1 MALRYNPAWSGA
13 GETVHPIVIPEIY
26 GQDFEPVYHEEYL
39 LHVPFTRESWHGRM
53 KTCRG
58 IGASLTKPEILSW
71 EREHIR
77 LLSEIAPAAFT
88 VLHYGAVAELLAVKS

>member
-1 MALRYNPAWSGA
+1 MRTKSREPARRLPCGTTRHGA
-13 GETVHPIVIPEIY
+13 AQGKRA
-26 GQDFEPVYHEEYL
+26 FEFEAVYHEEYL

-77 LLSEIAPAAFT
+77 LLSEIAPAEFT
-88 VLHYGAVAELLAVKS
+88 VLHYGAVAELKMVR